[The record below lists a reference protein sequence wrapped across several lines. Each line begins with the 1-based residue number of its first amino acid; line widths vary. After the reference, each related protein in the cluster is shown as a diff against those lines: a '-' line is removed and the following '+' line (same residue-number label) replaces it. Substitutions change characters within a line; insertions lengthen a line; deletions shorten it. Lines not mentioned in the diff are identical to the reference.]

1 MKPNKTAR
9 EFEKMKLDPI
19 RCYSWDEIW
28 NWHIS
33 QLKDLEKEIKVEKLQ
48 NAPEPIKE
56 AYNQAI
62 DMALEVIKK
71 YER

>member
-33 QLKDLEKEIKVEKLQ
+33 QLKSLRDEIE
-48 NAPEPIKE
+48 NF
-56 AYNQAI
+56 
-62 DMALEVIKK
+62 DMTK
-71 YER
+71 YEDQYIADQALDDVLLVLDRFIK